1 MRLLTSYHV
10 ISMCS
15 LCLRNDDYLREDD
28 YDVKA
33 AVDETLRERGFAV
46 EEDDRMDVS

>member
-1 MRLLTSYHV
+1 MSYNFL
-10 ISMCS
+10 CAD
-15 LCLRNDDYLREDD
+15 LCLRNDDYVREDD